1 MLEFRNK
8 QRKPKSK
15 PEIDFK
21 TKLANLKIKLM
32 EPKMDEEDEWAANA
46 EKQHQLLTGIAEKA
60 K

>member
-1 MLEFRNK
+1 
-8 QRKPKSK
+8 
-15 PEIDFK
+15 
-21 TKLANLKIKLM
+21 M